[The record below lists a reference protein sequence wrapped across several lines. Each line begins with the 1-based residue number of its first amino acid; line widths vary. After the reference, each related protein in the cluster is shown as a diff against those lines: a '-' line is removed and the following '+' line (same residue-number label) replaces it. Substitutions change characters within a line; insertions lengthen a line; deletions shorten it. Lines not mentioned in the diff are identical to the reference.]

1 MKLLVIFIA
10 LNIVNVIL
18 QTIKSLAT
26 VKCGKAIA
34 AIVNAIAYSLYT
46 VVIIYT
52 VCDLSTFT
60 KALVVGLCNLVG
72 VYVVKAIEEKSRK
85 DKLWLVKV
93 TIPKSCSFGAREE
106 FRENEISFSEISIN
120 GFYVYDCY
128 CNTQNETTK
137 VLEIAKKYRGKTFA
151 TENKLF

>member
-1 MKLLVIFIA
+1 MKLLIIFIA

-26 VKCGKAIA
+26 VKCGKTIA

-60 KALVVGLCNLVG
+60 KALIVGLCNLVG

-85 DKLWLVKV
+85 DRLWLVKI
-93 TIPKSCSFGAREE
+93 TIPKSMAFGAKEE
-106 FRENEISFSEISIN
+106 LTENNISFSVIDTN
-120 GFYVYDCY
+120 GFKVFDCY
-128 CNTQNETTK
+128 CATQNETTK
-137 VLEIAKKYRGKTFA
+137 VLEIAKKFDGKTFA

>member
-26 VKCGKAIA
+26 VKCGKTIA
-34 AIVNAIAYSLYT
+34 AIVNAVAYSLYT
-46 VVIIYT
+46 VVLI
-52 VCDLSTFT
+52 FT
-60 KALVVGLCNLVG
+60 NADFPMWQKCLIVGATNFVG
-72 VYVVKAIEEKSRK
+72 VYVVKAIEEKVRK
-85 DKLWLVKV
+85 DRIWLVKV

-106 FRENEISFSEISIN
+106 FRENEISFSEISTN

-137 VLEIAKKYRGKTFA
+137 VLEIAKKFRGKTFA

>member
-1 MKLLVIFIA
+1 MKLLVIFIV
-10 LNIVNVIL
+10 LNVINVIL
-18 QTIKSLAT
+18 QTIKSLCT
-26 VKCGKAIA
+26 VKCGKTIA

-72 VYVVKAIEEKSRK
+72 VYIVKAIEEKTRK

-93 TIPKSCSFGAREE
+93 TIPKAMSFGAKEE
-106 FRENEISFSEISIN
+106 FTENNISYSVIDTN
-120 GFYVYDCY
+120 GFKVFDCY
-128 CNTQNETTK
+128 CATQAETTK
-137 VLEIAKKYRGKTFA
+137 VLEIAKKFDGKTFA
-151 TENKLF
+151 TENKLW